1 MRLKPGTPQVV
12 CYFLAGTLPGEAL
25 IHLRQ
30 FSILSM
36 IIDTKDSI
44 LHQHGLNVLT
54 TNPSTRSWF
63 HQIRNLCLLYQ
74 LPHPLTLLQGSH
86 TRLSFR
92 VLAKKHVL
100 NYWEKK
106 LRGEAVSLTSLKY
119 FKPDFMSLMK
129 PHPMFSSAGSS
140 PYEITKLALPCHE
153 LALTL
158 SWPWPWHCHDPA
170 LTLTWPSLDLSLT
183 LPWLCLDLALTLP
196 WPCPNL
202 NSSLHWLCLD
212 LAFKV

>member
-1 MRLKPGTPQVV
+1 MIDKKFELHTCWDHWVMSKLWANPIAGLRLEQLYGVPVLLSGMGALVLSRKELALINNHHKEAIQNLLRLKPGTPQVV

-36 IIDTKDSI
+36 IIDTKDNI

-100 NYWEKK
+100 DYWEKK
-106 LRGEAVSLTSLKY
+106 LKGKAVSLTSLIY
-119 FKPDFMSLMK
+119 FKSDFMSLMK
-129 PHPMFSSAGSS
+129 PHPIFSSAGFH
-140 PYEITKLALPCHE
+140 PMK
-153 LALTL
+153 
-158 SWPWPWHCHDPA
+158 
-170 LTLTWPSLDLSLT
+170 
-183 LPWLCLDLALTLP
+183 
-196 WPCPNL
+196 
-202 NSSLHWLCLD
+202 
-212 LAFKV
+212 